1 MSARELPVDLLQAV
15 NPLELRSYAQAAGW
29 RRREAPGRFAV
40 FDDPGSDL
48 DQVLVPLDPGAPG
61 YELRVEEAVRVLAEK
76 EGRPAIE
83 VLHDLLLVDADVVRF
98 RISSPEAATG
108 SLPLE
113 QGIHLLEGAKQALL
127 SAACSVISPR
137 HHHPRLARAEAEQ
150 LLTACRLG
158 QTERGSFTVAISCP
172 VHAVESGEEAAP
184 PFVRRT
190 TSVLMSSA
198 ERLAGAIEMDA
209 VESLY
214 QETGHGP
221 VLSSNFCE
229 ALLLM
234 QPQQERASLSL
245 SCSWARGLPVSRPQ
259 AASQAVTFRQ
269 EHFPLIEQIFQRLQP
284 SEEPTPDLFVGYVAT
299 LNGEM
304 GEDGRMRGEVT
315 LLILRDE
322 SPLKVRADLGPD
334 DYATAAQVHMAGEVG
349 AIRGVL
355 NRGRRVHR
363 FTEVSSFRRVGPG

>member
-1 MSARELPVDLLQAV
+1 MSVRDLPSDLLQEV
-15 NPLELRSYAQAAGW
+15 TPLELRSYAQATGW
-29 RRREAPGRFAV
+29 RRREAPGRFVV

-61 YELRVEEAVRVLAEK
+61 YELRVAEAVQVLAEK
-76 EGRPAIE
+76 EGRPAVE
-83 VLHDLLLVDADVVRF
+83 VLHDLLLIDADVVRF

-172 VHAVESGEEAAP
+172 VRAVESGDETAT

-190 TSVLMSSA
+190 TSTLMGSA
-198 ERLAGAIEMDA
+198 ERIAGAIEKDA

-214 QETGHGP
+214 QEADLEP

-245 SCSWARGLPVSRPQ
+245 SCSWARGLPMSSTVSR
-259 AASQAVTFRQ
+259 SVTFRQ

-304 GEDGRMRGEVT
+304 GEGGRMQGEVT
-315 LLILRDE
+315 LLILRE
-322 SPLKVRADLGPD
+322 EAPFKVRADLGPD
-334 DYATAAQVHMAGEVG
+334 DYAIAAQAHMAGEVV
-349 AIRGVL
+349 AIRGVFS
-355 NRGRRVHR
+355 RGRRIHR
-363 FTEVSSFRRVGPG
+363 FTEVSGFRRVGPG